1 MSPDVKHPVDRGDEG
16 RSAFDRFGEAASN
29 ATSSPAFFALCLLL
43 IAGWVASYSVGGH
56 HDTMQHVLGDA
67 LGAVALFLLALLK
80 NAELR
85 SEHAIQVKLDAIA
98 GALHAF
104 SDQDPEEGR
113 RRLREAEGLHDEV

>member
-1 MSPDVKHPVDRGDEG
+1 MTPDVKHPVERGEEG
-16 RSAFDRFGEAASN
+16 RGLFDRFGEAASN
-29 ATSSPAFFALCLLL
+29 ATSSPVFFGLCLVL
-43 IAGWVASYSVGGH
+43 IAGWAASYLVDGH
-56 HDTMQHVLGDA
+56 HDVAQHVLGDA

-98 GALHAF
+98 GALAAF
-104 SDQDPEEGR
+104 ADENIDEGK